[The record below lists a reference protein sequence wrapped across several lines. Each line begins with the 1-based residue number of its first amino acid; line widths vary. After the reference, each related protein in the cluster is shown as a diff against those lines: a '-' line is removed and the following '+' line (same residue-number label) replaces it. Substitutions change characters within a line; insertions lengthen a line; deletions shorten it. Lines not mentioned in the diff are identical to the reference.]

1 MKKIIALILS
11 LILIL
16 SFAACSGKTDDT
28 AADNDVVMSDSDNK
42 SDAEELNSDVS
53 KGDEADTNEV
63 VSQEKDQTSGK
74 EENKPQQ
81 EPAPSSP
88 QTQPETKP
96 ESKPETQP
104 EAKPENKPQDNT
116 PKTAGNTL
124 LASFKANAS
133 KDVLSIAKGL
143 ISHEIIPFPGDA
155 VEVAPGF
162 LQGFKEDI
170 KGFKSGAV
178 FMPMMSTI
186 PFIGY
191 VFELDSGSDVSAF
204 IKTLKD
210 NADLRWNICTT
221 AEEMVTGS
229 VGNKVFFVMCN
240 KTFDE

>member
-1 MKKIIALILS
+1 MKKIIALILA
-11 LILIL
+11 LILIM

-96 ESKPETQP
+96 EPTPES
-104 EAKPENKPQDNT
+104 KPQDNT

-133 KDVLSIAKGL
+133 KDALSIAKSL

-240 KTFDE
+240 KTFEE

>member
-1 MKKIIALILS
+1 MKKIIALILA

-28 AADNDVVMSDSDNK
+28 AGDNAIVQSDSDNK
-42 SDAEELNSDVS
+42 PDADDLTSDAAKEDD
-53 KGDEADTNEV
+53 GDKNEV
-63 VSQEKDQTSGK
+63 VSQGKDQTSGK

-81 EPAPSSP
+81 EPAPSTP
-88 QTQPETKP
+88 QTQP
-96 ESKPETQP
+96 ESKPETTP

-124 LASFKANAS
+124 LASFKANAAS
-133 KDVLSIAKGL
+133 KDVLSLAKSL
-143 ISHEIIPFPGDA
+143 ISHEIIPFMGDA

-170 KGFKSGAV
+170 TGFKSGAA

-191 VFELDSGSDVSAF
+191 VFELDGGADASAF

-240 KTFDE
+240 KTFEE